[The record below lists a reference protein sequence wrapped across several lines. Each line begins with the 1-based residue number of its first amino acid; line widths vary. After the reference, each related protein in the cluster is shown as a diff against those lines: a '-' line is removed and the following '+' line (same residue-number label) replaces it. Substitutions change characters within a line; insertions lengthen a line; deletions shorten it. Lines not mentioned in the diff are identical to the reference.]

1 MAHSLSANK
10 RVRQAEKR
18 NARNRWRK
26 RLLRED
32 VKDFTDK
39 LAHGT
44 NEETVAAFRKA
55 SRTVDRTAQQ
65 GTIHKNQAAR
75 RKSRMSAKLKVK
87 LGTSQKPVLS
97 ATKPAPK
104 NKSSKVA
111 AKPAVKASA
120 KKS

>member
-55 SRTVDRTAQQ
+55 SRTVDRTAQH

-75 RKSRMSAKLKVK
+75 RKSRMSAKLKAK
-87 LGTSQKPVLS
+87 LGTSQKPVAS
-97 ATKPAPK
+97 ATKPVQK
-104 NKSSKVA
+104 SKVSKA
-111 AKPAVKASA
+111 AAKASA
-120 KKS
+120 KNS